1 MEAIEVA
8 RRQQAKSL
16 ELRAVLSLARLCQR
30 QQKTVATQQMLADI
44 YGCFT
49 EGFNTADPK
58 DANSLLAELEGR
70 ATVPADSIAA
80 PRFVN

>member
-1 MEAIEVA
+1 M
-8 RRQQAKSL
+8 
-16 ELRAVLSLARLCQR
+16 LSLARLCQR
-30 QQKTVATQQMLADI
+30 QQKTVAAQQTLADI
-44 YGCFT
+44 HGWFT
-49 EGFNTADPK
+49 EGFKTADLK

>member
-1 MEAIEVA
+1 M
-8 RRQQAKSL
+8 
-16 ELRAVLSLARLCQR
+16 LSLARLCQR